1 MAAAIGISPS
11 YLNLIEHNQRPVTV
25 ALLFKLGQ
33 SFDVDL
39 KDFASDDTSRLLTD
53 ITEMFADPAME
64 GHSVSKRE
72 MRDLSTAS
80 RILPQQ
86 LPGLYGVPDCEIR
99 YPERDGS
106 EWRGPSWY
114 FHVIPCRTR
123 AAFSRRKR

>member
-1 MAAAIGISPS
+1 MIELGEKPMVGHKIRRLRSELGLTQSDMAAAIGISPS

-64 GHSVSKRE
+64 GHSVSKAG
-72 MRDLSTAS
+72 DA
-80 RILPQQ
+80 
-86 LPGLYGVPDCEIR
+86 
-99 YPERDGS
+99 
-106 EWRGPSWY
+106 
-114 FHVIPCRTR
+114 
-123 AAFSRRKR
+123 